1 VRGRGRG
8 GAPGSSPARAQGAR
22 AAAAIDA
29 FLDAVLPAQTRS
41 EPDLAGTPARVAE
54 AWLADLVDGY
64 QQDPAALLAEAMP
77 ARGRDLVAVT
87 GIDYHSMCPHH
98 LLPSRGV
105 AHVAY
110 LPGGRV
116 VGFGQIA
123 RLVDCFAHRLVL
135 QEELARQVAEAIV
148 EHLGA
153 RGAACV
159 LDAEQSCLTVRGE
172 RRRAARTHAQ
182 CFVGAMAEDVR
193 LQARFRSL
201 VEGGA
206 RRRGTSPRPTGSGS
220 RSRSGSGPFDSASPE
235 ATLRS
240 GRTDPRSKRRSRSRR
255 AR

>member
-1 VRGRGRG
+1 MG
-8 GAPGSSPARAQGAR
+8 
-22 AAAAIDA
+22 A
-29 FLDAVLPAQTRS
+29 FLDAVLPAEVRADS
-41 EPDLAGTPARVAE
+41 DLDGTPARVAE
-54 AWLADLVDGY
+54 AWLEDLVDGY
-64 QQDPAALLAEAMP
+64 RQDPAALLAGAMP

-116 VGFGQIA
+116 IGFGQLA
-123 RLVDCFAHRLVL
+123 RLVDCYAHRLVL
-135 QEELARQVAEAIV
+135 QEDLARQVAEALV
-148 EHLGA
+148 LHLGA

-172 RRRAARTHAQ
+172 RRRGARAHAQ
-182 CFVGAMAEDVR
+182 CFLGELADDAR

-206 RRRGTSPRPTGSGS
+206 RRRGASPRPTGAAAGS
-220 RSRSGSGPFDSASPE
+220 RSRSGS
-235 ATLRS
+235 RS
-240 GRTDPRSKRRSRSRR
+240 GSRS
-255 AR
+255 